1 MDKHYNY
8 IYIPHNG
15 TNRSDFMDD
24 ESLAKKDMQNRLKRI
39 EGQVKGIQNMLER
52 DAGCKEV
59 LIQIAAI
66 RAAINKVGALILQN
80 YAKGCFVQD
89 AKSMSEEKID
99 ELISTLTMFMK

>member
-1 MDKHYNY
+1 MEDKS
-8 IYIPHNG
+8 IG
-15 TNRSDFMDD
+15 
-24 ESLAKKDMQNRLKRI
+24 KKDLQNRLKRI

-80 YAKGCFVQD
+80 YAKGCFIQD
-89 AKSMSEEKID
+89 TENMSEEKID
-99 ELISTLTMFMK
+99 ELIATLTMFMK

>member
-1 MDKHYNY
+1 
-8 IYIPHNG
+8 
-15 TNRSDFMDD
+15 MDD
-24 ESLAKKDMQNRLKRI
+24 KNLAKKDLQNRLKRV

-52 DAGCKEV
+52 DAGCKEI

-80 YAKGCFVQD
+80 YAKNCFIED
-89 AKSMSEEKID
+89 SEYMSEEKID

>member
-1 MDKHYNY
+1 MDNE
-8 IYIPHNG
+8 N
-15 TNRSDFMDD
+15 
-24 ESLAKKDMQNRLKRI
+24 LAKKDLQNRLKRV

-52 DAGCKEV
+52 DAECKEV

-80 YAKGCFVQD
+80 YAKNCLIED
-89 AKSMSEEKID
+89 SEYMSEEKID

>member
-1 MDKHYNY
+1 MDNE
-8 IYIPHNG
+8 N
-15 TNRSDFMDD
+15 
-24 ESLAKKDMQNRLKRI
+24 LVKKDLQNRLKRI

-66 RAAINKVGALILQN
+66 RAAINKVGSLILQN
-80 YAKGCFVQD
+80 YAKDCFVQD
-89 AKSMSEEKID
+89 AESMPEEKID